1 MLEEKT
7 LLNSSHDILMPSL
20 QKRLAAGFSII
31 PRAKHRLS
39 RSNAHNFDVH
49 GSQPEGRDRVHT
61 GTMTAESLRQIV
73 AEFLSVARSAVVM
86 EDGAVVFDL
95 GDARYSI
102 SGEHNKCLLHL
113 WSSERNIVRR
123 VVDAEVKN
131 GTLRLLVQRMGQNH
145 PTKLEIRRD
154 RDRRSPSSRRVERA
168 AYENRLRRIMER
180 HFPDWRIVRFTS
192 SMDLEHSFGPAYAR
206 GMMWR
211 GQTGLAVLGVNEH
224 ETQSTID
231 AALTIGI
238 LWLDKCRQRWNG
250 HGLVQGLALVLPQ
263 GMSALTRERM
273 AHLGAGRKWHLYE
286 FRERDTTLE
295 SIDCSDR
302 GNLQTRLV
310 RANDEAATLDR
321 FQGSVAQVCGI
332 FSAAE
337 VAVLSPVEI
346 SFRLKGLE
354 FARARLAHN
363 PRTFSSYEEIIFGVG
378 AEERVLDNSNEEDFT
393 NLVQLAAAI
402 RCHEGPRNH
411 LLWRMHPERWLESVV
426 MKNVAALDA
435 RLCND
440 SVYEQV
446 PAFSAADRAMIDVLA
461 MTRENRLAVLELKAD
476 EDLHLPLQGVD
487 YWSRVSWHQ
496 SRGELKK
503 YGYFPRHELSTEPP
517 LLVLVAP
524 ALHIHPATDTI
535 LRYLSPD
542 IEWQLLG
549 IDEHW
554 REGIK
559 VVFRKRAQ
567 DLTKLSVAC
576 RTA

>member
-1 MLEEKT
+1 
-7 LLNSSHDILMPSL
+7 
-20 QKRLAAGFSII
+20 
-31 PRAKHRLS
+31 
-39 RSNAHNFDVH
+39 
-49 GSQPEGRDRVHT
+49 
-61 GTMTAESLRQIV
+61 V
-73 AEFLSVARSAVVM
+73 AEFLTVARGAVVM
-86 EDGAVVFDL
+86 EDGIVAFDL
-95 GDARYSI
+95 ADARYSI

-113 WSSERNIVRR
+113 WSNERNIVRR
-123 VVDAEVKN
+123 VLDAELKS
-131 GTLRLLVQRMGQNH
+131 GTLRLLVQRMGQSH
-145 PTKLEIRRD
+145 PTKLEICRD
-154 RDRRSPSSRRVERA
+154 RDRRSPSSRRVERTG
-168 AYENRLRRIMER
+168 YENRLRRILER

-206 GMMWR
+206 GIMWR
-211 GQTGLAVLGVNEH
+211 GQTGLAVLGVNAH

-263 GMSALTRERM
+263 GTSALTRERM
-273 AHLGAGRKWHLYE
+273 AHLATSRKWRLYE
-286 FRERDTTLE
+286 FCEKEATLE

-310 RANDEAATLDR
+310 RATDEAETLER
-321 FQGSVAQVCGI
+321 LQGSVAQVCGI

-337 VAVLSPVEI
+337 VVVVSPVEI

-354 FARARLAHN
+354 FARARVAHD
-363 PRTFSSYEEIIFGVG
+363 PRSFSSCEEIVFGVG
-378 AEERVLDNSNEEDFT
+378 AEERVLDTGNEEDFT

-402 RCHEGPRNH
+402 RCNEGPRNH

-426 MKNVAALDA
+426 MKNVAALDS

-440 SVYEQV
+440 PVHEQV

-496 SRGELKK
+496 SRGELEK
-503 YGYFPRHELSTEPP
+503 YGYFHRHELSPEPP

-524 ALHIHPATDTI
+524 ALHVHPATDTI

-542 IEWQLLG
+542 IEWELLG

-559 VVFRKRAQ
+559 VVFRKRAR
-567 DLTKLSVAC
+567 DLANGAVVRRGA
-576 RTA
+576 